1 MEIQH
6 TKPLIFVYR
15 SNAEPSWMSE
25 WFENKAYRHYYKD
38 YTSDSDAKFEHHFPF
53 LKDLPNLAFKVLEP
67 QSKSKSKK
75 NKKKN
80 KKKPNN
86 IKANPLD
93 LKGTLCLQYADFN
106 IAFPTD
112 RDSSENYCQFMLN
125 LLNTGLKIN
134 ATSFAPAFWD

>member
-6 TKPLIFVYR
+6 TKPFIFVYR

-38 YTSDSDAKFEHHFPF
+38 YTPDSDAKFEHHFPF
-53 LKDLPNLAFKVLEP
+53 LKDLPNLALKILEP
-67 QSKSKSKK
+67 QSISESKK
-75 NKKKN
+75 KKKN
-80 KKKPNN
+80 PKYN
-86 IKANPLD
+86 KADPLG

-112 RDSSENYCQFMLN
+112 KDSSENYCQFMLN

-134 ATSFAPAFWD
+134 ATSFAPAFWG